1 MKKNPGKT
9 SLHRPK
15 KGVPEKNNLQGYPTY
30 PDDEDIYG
38 MYLKEKNINPEDTSK
53 NIKTTDIALTRA
65 NNEKDFDDDLSGSD
79 LDIPGSEQDEESE
92 STGIEDEE
100 NNYFSLG
107 GDGHSDLD
115 ENTLELNP

>member
-1 MKKNPGKT
+1 MKKKSGKA
-9 SLHRPK
+9 SMNHSK
-15 KGVPEKNNLQGYPTY
+15 KDVPEKINMEGYPSY

-38 MYLKEKNINPEDTSK
+38 MYVKEKNINPEDTSK
-53 NIKTTDIALTRA
+53 KIKTTDIALTRT